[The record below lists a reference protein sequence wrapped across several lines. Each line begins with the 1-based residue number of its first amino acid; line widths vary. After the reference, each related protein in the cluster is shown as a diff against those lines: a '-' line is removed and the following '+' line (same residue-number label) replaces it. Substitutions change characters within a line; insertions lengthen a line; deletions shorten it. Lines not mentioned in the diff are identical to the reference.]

1 MLYSIQVGFIF
12 IMLLYFPP
20 DQGEGD
26 ISGDGEPP
34 CDSGPSCHSAVRTDE
49 VTYEEGEESNQCRM

>member
-1 MLYSIQVGFIF
+1 
-12 IMLLYFPP
+12 MLLYYPP
-20 DQGEGD
+20 DQGDGD

-49 VTYEEGEESNQCRM
+49 VTYEEGEESNQSRM